1 MKSCKEYRAQ
11 SKGMLSGNWG
21 IAIAVSIVYY
31 IITGALGGTFVG
43 MLLLGGVLTIG
54 YNVVFVNGFRKG
66 KLEFMDLFEGFKGDA
81 LNNRIIMSVLM
92 TLYIFLWSLLF
103 VIPGI
108 IAAYK
113 YAMAPYLMYDHPEMT
128 GSEALEAS
136 KKLMDGKK
144 GKLFLLDLSYIGWI
158 LLGFVTLG
166 IAWLFVEPWMQAA
179 HAAFYEDIKGEVPGT
194 ATIVE

>member
-1 MKSCKEYRAQ
+1 MKSCSEYRAQ

-21 IAIAVSIVYY
+21 IAIAVSIVYC

-66 KLEFMDLFEGFKGDA
+66 KLELMDLFEGFKGDA

-108 IAAYK
+108 IATYK